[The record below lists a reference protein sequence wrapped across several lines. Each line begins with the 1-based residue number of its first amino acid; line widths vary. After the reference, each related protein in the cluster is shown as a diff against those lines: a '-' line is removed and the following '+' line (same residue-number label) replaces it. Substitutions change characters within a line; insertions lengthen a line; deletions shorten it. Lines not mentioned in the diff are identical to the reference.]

1 MEKEI
6 KKEYPKLWKKLK
18 KQTDQINNVL
28 SETDLLRQ
36 TGMMEGDKIRGIQP
50 DLIGEYLIISG
61 LKKKNMSISFFLI
74 IGITYQI

>member
-1 MEKEI
+1 
-6 KKEYPKLWKKLK
+6 
-18 KQTDQINNVL
+18 
-28 SETDLLRQ
+28 
-36 TGMMEGDKIRGIQP
+36 MMEGDKIRGIQP